1 MRRRRPRGPAVVLG
15 GVAAAAVAILV
26 TASLQDTVVY
36 YRTPTEV
43 LQSSDS
49 VGQTVRLGGE
59 VMPRSLRNT
68 GRHTEFTLGDGHT
81 SMVVVATGALPD
93 TFREGQG
100 AVVEGVVE
108 PGGILRAST
117 VAVKHSN
124 EYRRP
129 EPVGAADRR

>member
-1 MRRRRPRGPAVVLG
+1 MRRRRPRRPAVVLG
-15 GVAAAAVAILV
+15 LLVVAAVAVLV

-43 LQSSDS
+43 QQTSDS
-49 VGQTVRLGGE
+49 VGRTVRLGGQ
-59 VMPRSLRNT
+59 VVPGSLRHT
-68 GRHTEFTLGDGHT
+68 GRRTEFRLGDGHT
-81 SMVVVATGALPD
+81 SMVVVTTGTLPD

-100 AVVEGVVE
+100 AVVEGVVQ
-108 PGGILRAST
+108 PGGTLQAGE

-129 EPVGAADRR
+129 APVGDADRR